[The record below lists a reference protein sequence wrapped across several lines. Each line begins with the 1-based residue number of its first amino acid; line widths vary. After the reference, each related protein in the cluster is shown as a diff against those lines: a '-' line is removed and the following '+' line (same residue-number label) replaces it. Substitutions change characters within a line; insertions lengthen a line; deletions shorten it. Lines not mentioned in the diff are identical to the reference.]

1 MGSITELPPAPSR
14 AAPVTFSD
22 LADAFIAAMPTMVQ
36 QINAVEDEFEA
47 AVAAPAWSGT
57 STTSLS
63 IGTGSKTL
71 TIQAGKSINIGMS
84 VKIANSNDG
93 TQWMFGDV
101 TAYNSG
107 TGSLTVNVTHTNG
120 SGTIATWTVT
130 MSGPEGPMHVWFG
143 PEPASPVAYDLWI
156 DASGNITQRNS
167 TNTAWGTSLTGLGVT
182 PAAQSILDDTTIA
195 AICATLQ
202 STYPGEIKMYGGASA
217 PDGWLLC
224 DGSAISRTTYAGL
237 FAVIGTSFG
246 IGNGSTTFNVP
257 DLRGRVPCGV
267 GTGIGGGASDTDGG
281 SVPAGGSALTAR
293 SLGEWVGAE
302 THTLAE
308 TEIPAHTHGE
318 AGAHHHHYDRWT
330 DGGLSFNGGDISA
343 MQNVSTDTDTQ
354 GAHTHTSVGGGQAHN
369 NLQPIMC
376 VNFIIKT

>member
-130 MSGPEGPMHVWFG
+130 MSGPEGPNYVRLG
-143 PEPASPVAYDLWI
+143 TEASVTPFAYLILIDTATGLIKQRNAANNAWITLGSAVTAFMGLLSLATAQTITAVHTFDPGSATAPFLLHANAQGQAITGLNADQIDGKHYSDLVAAFAALAGLSTQTFQAADG
-156 DASGNITQRNS
+156 ASGKQVVNISQFGKAVETNGYQKLPGGFTIEWGVTTVNS
-167 TNTAWGTSLTGLGVT
+167 GSYTDVTFPLAFSTIAYGVMTTPNQTGTDDHFTAKAGSLSTTGVRITNTDTSDMDVYW
-182 PAAQSILDDTTIA
+182 IA
-195 AICATLQ
+195 
-202 STYPGEIKMYGGASA
+202 
-217 PDGWLLC
+217 
-224 DGSAISRTTYAGL
+224 
-237 FAVIGTSFG
+237 IG
-246 IGNGSTTFNVP
+246 
-257 DLRGRVPCGV
+257 
-267 GTGIGGGASDTDGG
+267 
-281 SVPAGGSALTAR
+281 
-293 SLGEWVGAE
+293 
-302 THTLAE
+302 
-308 TEIPAHTHGE
+308 
-318 AGAHHHHYDRWT
+318 Y
-330 DGGLSFNGGDISA
+330 
-343 MQNVSTDTDTQ
+343 
-354 GAHTHTSVGGGQAHN
+354 
-369 NLQPIMC
+369 
-376 VNFIIKT
+376 

>member
-143 PEPASPVAYDLWI
+143 PEPDSPVAYDLWI
-156 DASGNITQRNS
+156 DASGNISQRNS
-167 TNTAWGTSLTGLGVT
+167 ANNAWVTALTGMGVT

-202 STYPGEIKMYGGASA
+202 STYPGEIKMYGGSA
-217 PDGWLLC
+217 APTGWLLC
-224 DGSAISRTTYAGL
+224 DGASYVRTDYAAL

-246 IGNGSTTFNVP
+246 SADATHFNVP
-257 DLRGRVPCGV
+257 DMRGRVPVGV
-267 GTGIGGGASDTDGG
+267 GTGTGGGASDTDGG
-281 SVPAGGSALTAR
+281 SKPTGGSALTAR
-293 SLGEWVGAE
+293 SMGEWVGAE
-302 THTLAE
+302 TVT
-308 TEIPAHTHGE
+308 T
-318 AGAHHHHYDRWT
+318 
-330 DGGLSFNGGDISA
+330 SN
-343 MQNVSTDTDTQ
+343 
-354 GAHTHTSVGGGQAHN
+354 HTHTVPHAGWTGTRDGDANDLAYFSGTSGSSEHGINHATADNTSGSGGGETLATM
-369 NLQPIMC
+369 QPIMC

>member
-130 MSGPEGPMHVWFG
+130 MSGPEGPNYVRLGTEASVTPFAYLILIDTATGLIKQRNAANNAWITLGSAVTAFMGLLSLATAQTITAVHTFDPGSATAPFLLHANAQGQAITGLNADQIDGKHYSDLTSTFAALAGKSTQTFEAANGTSSKEVVNISQFVASLSTQYSFKQPSG
-143 PEPASPVAYDLWI
+143 VIVKAGLTAGSSNPETITFDLAFPTEIKSVVMTIRSSDSGATSDQVIRAYDES
-156 DASGNITQRNS
+156 A
-167 TNTAWGTSLTGLGVT
+167 TGFKYRV
-182 PAAQSILDDTTIA
+182 I
-195 AICATLQ
+195 
-202 STYPGEIKMYGGASA
+202 GGAQPVFWTA
-217 PDGWLLC
+217 
-224 DGSAISRTTYAGL
+224 
-237 FAVIGTSFG
+237 
-246 IGNGSTTFNVP
+246 
-257 DLRGRVPCGV
+257 
-267 GTGIGGGASDTDGG
+267 TG
-281 SVPAGGSALTAR
+281 
-293 SLGEWVGAE
+293 
-302 THTLAE
+302 
-308 TEIPAHTHGE
+308 
-318 AGAHHHHYDRWT
+318 
-330 DGGLSFNGGDISA
+330 
-343 MQNVSTDTDTQ
+343 
-354 GAHTHTSVGGGQAHN
+354 
-369 NLQPIMC
+369 
-376 VNFIIKT
+376 K